1 VRQLILKLAIL
12 SAVAIVAWWPIAER
26 GMRGP
31 VTVTHVLI
39 PIALAVIALLAWRML
54 RSLFAALACAAG
66 IAVILFI
73 IYSEFGDQIRPLLE
87 KVFP

>member
-1 VRQLILKLAIL
+1 VRHLVLKLAIL
-12 SAVAIVAWWPIAER
+12 SAVAIVAWWPIAEK

-31 VTVTHVLI
+31 ASVTHILI
-39 PIALAVIALLAWRML
+39 PIALAVIALLSWRML
-54 RSLFAALACAAG
+54 RSLIAALACAAG
-66 IAVILFI
+66 IAVIVFV